1 MINANEHLK
10 RCPEVSQHQAANRGG
25 LKGFVDMSSPSPVQI
40 REANAHLA
48 ALHRRVAD
56 LEQKLEAA
64 ENTLR
69 EQAESLIRKDEQLR
83 AATQEIT
90 ENKDR
95 EISYLHEKLCQ
106 SEESIQKLQHMVKEK
121 DSLIGQL
128 QHRCQLL
135 DNICKS
141 RPLLDSMLAQM
152 AEVERMGPVIDL
164 VNATTDTSLTDGESN
179 CSPCGLSNHKDF
191 SLSEDDMDDP
201 ELEGVMF
208 GTTV

>member
-1 MINANEHLK
+1 MGDPPPPPLPPAPDRTLRK
-10 RCPEVSQHQAANRGG
+10 Q
-25 LKGFVDMSSPSPVQI
+25 
-40 REANAHLA
+40 
-48 ALHRRVAD
+48 RVAD

-64 ENTLR
+64 EITLR
-69 EQAESLIRKDEQLR
+69 EQAESLIRKDEHLR

-106 SEESIQKLQHMVKEK
+106 SEESIQKLQHTVKEK

-152 AEVERMGPVIDL
+152 AEVERMGPVTEL
-164 VNATTDTSLTDGESN
+164 GNVTADTSLTDGESN

-191 SLSEDDMDDP
+191 SLSDDDLDDP

>member
-1 MINANEHLK
+1 
-10 RCPEVSQHQAANRGG
+10 
-25 LKGFVDMSSPSPVQI
+25 MSSPSPVQI

-90 ENKDR
+90 ESKDR

-152 AEVERMGPVIDL
+152 AEAERMGPVIDL
-164 VNATTDTSLTDGESN
+164 VNATADTSLTDGESN

>member
-1 MINANEHLK
+1 
-10 RCPEVSQHQAANRGG
+10 
-25 LKGFVDMSSPSPVQI
+25 MSSPSPVQI

-152 AEVERMGPVIDL
+152 AEAERMGPVIDL
-164 VNATTDTSLTDGESN
+164 VNATADTSLTDGESN

>member
-1 MINANEHLK
+1 
-10 RCPEVSQHQAANRGG
+10 
-25 LKGFVDMSSPSPVQI
+25 MSSPSPVQI

-48 ALHRRVAD
+48 ALHGRVTD
-56 LEQKLEAA
+56 LEHRLEEA
-64 ENTLR
+64 ERTVR

-90 ENKDR
+90 EAKDK
-95 EISYLHEKLCQ
+95 EIFFLHEKLCQ
-106 SEESIQKLQHMVKEK
+106 SEESIHKLNQTIKEK

-135 DNICKS
+135 DSICKS

-152 AEVERMGPVIDL
+152 AEAERMGPVIDL
-164 VNATTDTSLTDGESN
+164 GKPTTNSSLTDGESN
-179 CSPCGLSNHKDF
+179 CSLSNHKDF
-191 SLSEDDMDDP
+191 SLSEDDSDDQ
-201 ELEGVMF
+201 ELDGVVF

>member
-1 MINANEHLK
+1 
-10 RCPEVSQHQAANRGG
+10 
-25 LKGFVDMSSPSPVQI
+25 MSSLSPVQI

-56 LEQKLEAA
+56 LEQKLEEA
-64 ENTLR
+64 EKTVR

-83 AATQEIT
+83 CATQEIT

-106 SEESIQKLQHMVKEK
+106 SEESIQNLQHVVKEK
-121 DSLIGQL
+121 DLLISQL
-128 QHRCQLL
+128 KHRCQLL

-152 AEVERMGPVIDL
+152 AEAESMGPVMDL
-164 VNATTDTSLTDGESN
+164 GKPSADSSLTDQESN
-179 CSPCGLSNHKDF
+179 CSPSGLSNHKDF
-191 SLSEDDMDDP
+191 SLSEEDLDDS
-201 ELEGVMF
+201 ELDGVMF

>member
-1 MINANEHLK
+1 MREDLRNGA
-10 RCPEVSQHQAANRGG
+10 
-25 LKGFVDMSSPSPVQI
+25 FVFRILSSTYRDMSSPSPVQI

-48 ALHRRVAD
+48 ALHRRVTD
-56 LEQKLEAA
+56 LEQRLEEA
-64 ENTLR
+64 EKTVR

-83 AATQEIT
+83 ATTQEIT
-90 ENKDR
+90 EAKDK
-95 EISYLHEKLCQ
+95 EIFFLHEKLCQ
-106 SEESIQKLQHMVKEK
+106 SEESIHKLNQTIKEK

-152 AEVERMGPVIDL
+152 AEAERMGPVSDL
-164 VNATTDTSLTDGESN
+164 GKPTTNSSLTDGESN
-179 CSPCGLSNHKDF
+179 CSPSRLSNHKDF
-191 SLSEDDMDDP
+191 SLSEDDSDDQ
-201 ELEGVMF
+201 ELDGVVF